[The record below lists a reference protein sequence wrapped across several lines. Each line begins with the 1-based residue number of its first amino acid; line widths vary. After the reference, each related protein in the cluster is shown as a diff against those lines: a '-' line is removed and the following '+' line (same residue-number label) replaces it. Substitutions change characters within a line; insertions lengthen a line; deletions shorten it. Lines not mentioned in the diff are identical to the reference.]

1 MSEEEMAEAGIPDI
15 RRALSVLGQISTEG
29 MDLRGM
35 RSSRPD
41 LAAYSTVSMVAGM
54 AALRTTFFGIRQP
67 SKEAIIEELTQATL
81 HGFVHR
87 QG

>member
-1 MSEEEMAEAGIPDI
+1 MAEAGIPEI

-35 RSSRPD
+35 QSDRPD
-41 LAAYSTVSMVAGM
+41 LAAYSTVSMIAGM
-54 AALRTTFFGIRQP
+54 AALRATFFGITRP
-67 SKEAIIEELTQATL
+67 SREAIVEELTQATL

-87 QG
+87 QR